1 MTYNWSTF
9 LVDEKIQ
16 INYYSFQMIGQE
28 TTNLL
33 DYLPTNPYDWQWR
46 TCSDGHI
53 APAQKPNRSI
63 TCNSHSTRLPVWF
76 PDRQSCP
83 FIQYY
88 CASHTCPFRLL
99 SQKLQTYPS
108 VNVWKI
114 YTEPWASRMPVHSC
128 DSHKSTVYP
137 HKLVLAIF
145 HGSLQ
150 TCRHSYDSP
159 YPQIVKMIN
168 TPVESSCQNTFPLK

>member
-1 MTYNWSTF
+1 MNDNRSTF

-63 TCNSHSTRLPVWF
+63 TCNSLSTRLPVWF

-88 CASHTCPFRLL
+88 CAPHTCPFRLL
-99 SQKLQTYPS
+99 SLKLQTYPS

-114 YTEPWASRMPVHSC
+114 YTELAACLYTRVIVTNLPFIHTSFFLLFFTAHCKHVGTVMTLPT
-128 DSHKSTVYP
+128 HK
-137 HKLVLAIF
+137 
-145 HGSLQ
+145 
-150 TCRHSYDSP
+150 
-159 YPQIVKMIN
+159 
-168 TPVESSCQNTFPLK
+168 

>member
-1 MTYNWSTF
+1 MYLSCRWKN
-9 LVDEKIQ
+9 Q
-16 INYYSFQMIGQE
+16 INYYSFQMIRHE
-28 TTNLL
+28 TTKLL

-128 DSHKSTVYP
+128 DSHKTTHLST
-137 HKLVLAIF
+137 HAFSCFSSWLTANMSAQLWL
-145 HGSLQ
+145 SLP
-150 TCRHSYDSP
+150 TNS
-159 YPQIVKMIN
+159 
-168 TPVESSCQNTFPLK
+168 